1 MRAPISKIS
10 RAKWTGGIDQVV
22 EFLLWKCEALSSN
35 PSPTKKKNNQKQ
47 NQKQPKRCNM

>member
-35 PSPTKKKNNQKQ
+35 PSPTKKK
-47 NQKQPKRCNM
+47 KQPKTKPKTAKKM